1 MAWVAQLFN
10 VPIGLILLVDE
21 ERTYHK
27 ALVGA
32 GDVPRLP
39 RLESMCSAAILQDDK
54 VVISDYKPESCELIK
69 PDVAQAFGLQF
80 YAGAALQMPDG
91 ARIGMLVVIGREPR
105 GLSPAETAVFSQ
117 LAGFVSQTIDLRGRL
132 LLADELTAWEEAQQE
147 LTDNL
152 DENATLARCL
162 TSRNQR
168 IDLDDDDTLHLI
180 QHRLRSVV
188 GVLRWRLA
196 ETARFAVR

>member
-1 MAWVAQLFN
+1 MAWVAPLFN
-10 VPIGLILLVDE
+10 VPIGLISLVDE
-21 ERTYHK
+21 ERTHHE